1 MFDIAGLGD
10 RRYLVRS
17 YDTPVW
23 CVVDTP
29 ELDFDQAGV
38 TAVDTRA
45 NWLVDETPSA

>member
-1 MFDIAGLGD
+1 MVDIAGLGD
-10 RRYLVRS
+10 RRYFVRF

-23 CVVDTP
+23 SVVDMAK
-29 ELDFDQAGV
+29 LDFDQAGV